1 MSNSREYYNEMLTY
15 REKIS
20 IANKKI
26 EKCENLISSFQKIE
40 NLQSIDDEL
49 KEAKTFIENG
59 FVTDGKTFDDGEIE
73 SCRGDIAN
81 IQSKSRLIQTN
92 INKCIETEKENI
104 KSYEQGYN
112 NAKTNYLQARKN
124 EMED

>member
-26 EKCENLISSFQKIE
+26 ES
-40 NLQSIDDEL
+40 LQSIDDEL

-81 IQSKSRLIQTN
+81 IQSKSKLIQTN